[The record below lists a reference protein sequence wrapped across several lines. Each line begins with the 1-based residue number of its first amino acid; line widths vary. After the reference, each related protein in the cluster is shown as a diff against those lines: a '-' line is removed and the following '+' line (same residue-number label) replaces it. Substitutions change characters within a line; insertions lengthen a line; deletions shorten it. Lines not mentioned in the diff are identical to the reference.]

1 MPREVMENIYRIPVP
16 LPNNPLRELNCY
28 LIRGKD
34 RSLLID
40 TGFRQEPCREALFS
54 GLREL
59 DVHMEDTDVLLTHL
73 HSDHTGLVSE
83 VASPNSR
90 VFIDDLDREWV
101 QGSTR
106 FELERQAD
114 EQFAKAGIAQEMLKQ
129 VTGTHPGRRFATDPD
144 FDQYVHLST
153 GDVLEVGGYCL
164 EAIQTPGHTPS
175 HLCLWMAEQQTMFT
189 GDHVLFDITPN
200 ITCWPNLEN
209 SLGCYLESL
218 KKVRDYDVKTAL
230 PAHRATGDFRARVDE
245 LLDHHEYRLEECL
258 KVVKANPGQL
268 PLDIAGQMTWRIRA
282 KNWEDFPIAQKW
294 FAVGECMS
302 HLDLLQV
309 RGQVTKEL
317 RDGLLYYYPA

>member
-16 LPNNPLRELNCY
+16 LPDNPLRELNCY
-28 LIRGKD
+28 VIRGKE
-34 RSLLID
+34 RNLLID
-40 TGFRQEPCREALFS
+40 TGFRQQPCREALFS

-59 DVHMEDTDVLLTHL
+59 HINMEETDILLTHL

-101 QGSTR
+101 RGSTR

-114 EQFAKAGIAQEMLKQ
+114 EQFARAGIPPEMLKQ
-129 VTGTHPGRRFATDPD
+129 VTGTHPGRRYAADPD

-153 GDVLEVGGYCL
+153 GDVLEVGGYRL

-175 HLCLWMAEQQTMFT
+175 HLCLWMAEQQAMFT

-200 ITCWPNLEN
+200 ITCWPNLKN

-258 KVVKANPGQL
+258 KVVQTTPGQL

-282 KNWEDFPIAQKW
+282 KNWDDFPIAQKW

-302 HLDLLQV
+302 HLDLLQQ